1 MKTNQLLSIIFLIFA
16 TSVNTTSTVDE
27 EHEKFSNEYHKV
39 IRESLSHVSETF
51 QGLDYD
57 IKDGKFSMSWS
68 HGSVPTLDFSFA
80 VLL

>member
-1 MKTNQLLSIIFLIFA
+1 MKAKQLLSIIFLIFIASVKTA
-16 TSVNTTSTVDE
+16 TTVDE

-39 IRESLSHVSETF
+39 IRDSLSHVSSTF
-51 QGLDYD
+51 EGLEYD

-80 VLL
+80 VLF